1 MGSDLYYI
9 NDILEQLE
17 IPVLYNDG
25 SVVSVSGDLDRNLSL
40 KLISMTARRNRCRTD
55 IPGQRPD
62 RQRAQLILLFSSGR
76 DTHCIALDT
85 RMTAQKILVVGG
97 AGYIGTHMVKDL
109 LRADYSVVVLD
120 NLSKGHR
127 ELIPGGVFVEGD
139 LGDSALLDRL
149 FTEHDIS
156 AVMHFAAFS
165 LVGES
170 VQEPL
175 AYYRNNVA
183 RTVELLDAMRRHDI
197 ARFIFSSTAAVYG
210 EPVTT
215 PISEDH
221 PNQPTNPYGAGK
233 LAVERMLAD
242 CAAGYGLRYI
252 ALRYFNAAGADA
264 EGGIGER
271 HEPESHLIPL
281 VLQTATGER
290 DSIQIYGEDY
300 PTPDG
305 TCLRDYVHVSDLAQA
320 HLLALESL
328 LGDGANAIYNLG
340 NSKGYSVREVIDIA
354 RRITGRPI
362 ATRSA
367 PRRPGDPAVLVADS
381 SKIRKALGWQ
391 PRYEQLEAIIASAWD
406 WHQREAKRKSLR
418 VCCL

>member
-1 MGSDLYYI
+1 
-9 NDILEQLE
+9 
-17 IPVLYNDG
+17 
-25 SVVSVSGDLDRNLSL
+25 
-40 KLISMTARRNRCRTD
+40 
-55 IPGQRPD
+55 
-62 RQRAQLILLFSSGR
+62 
-76 DTHCIALDT
+76 
-85 RMTAQKILVVGG
+85 MTAQQILVVGG

-109 LRADYSVVVLD
+109 LRAGHSVVILD

-156 AVMHFAAFS
+156 AVMHFAAYS

-197 ARFIFSSTAAVYG
+197 TRFIFSSTAAVYG
-210 EPVTT
+210 EPVAT

-242 CAAGYGLRYI
+242 CAAGYGLRYV
-252 ALRYFNAAGADA
+252 ALRYFNAAGADT
-264 EGGIGER
+264 EGGLGER

-328 LGDGANAIYNLG
+328 LGDGVNAIYNLG

-354 RRITGRPI
+354 RRITGKPI
-362 ATRSA
+362 PTRSA
-367 PRRPGDPAVLVADS
+367 ARRPGDPAVLVADS

-406 WHQREAKRKSLR
+406 WHQREAQRKA
-418 VCCL
+418 